1 MKKRFKTLRPN
12 GGIIT
17 AINQNNILI
26 FIVFSFL
33 LGLLIGVMT
42 FKVKNTGGN
51 FYSGEFKS
59 FISGLTGGVWNITI
73 SAALQL
79 LPFIAALFLSGT
91 CMAGAVLTP
100 VIIGLRGA
108 MLGMI
113 ISYAY
118 VHCSLTGIVFNL
130 LIIVPSAVISS
141 MAFILSARESF
152 GFSLSLA
159 RLALPGTKCEKL
171 DKDFKLYCM
180 RQIFVL
186 VFFLA
191 AVILQTVMASSFY
204 SFFNLNI

>member
-1 MKKRFKTLRPN
+1 MKKRFKTLRPG

-26 FIVFSFL
+26 FIVFAFL

-42 FKVKNTGGN
+42 FKLKNAGGN
-51 FYSGEFKS
+51 FYAGEFKS
-59 FISGLTGGVWNITI
+59 FTSGLTGGIWNIII
-73 SAALQL
+73 SASLQL
-79 LPFIAALFLSGT
+79 LPFIAAIFLSGT
-91 CMAGAVLTP
+91 CMVGAVLTP
-100 VIIGLRGA
+100 VIIALRGA

-113 ISYAY
+113 MSYSY
-118 VHCSLTGIVFNL
+118 VHSSLTGIVFNL
-130 LIIVPSAVISS
+130 LIIIPAAVVSS
-141 MAFILSARESF
+141 MALILSGREAF

-171 DKDFKLYCM
+171 DRDFKLYCM

-186 VFFLA
+186 VFFAA